1 MTNSCS
7 CPNAR
12 DSPGAI
18 IAPSGRRLRYRSNL
32 WSSFCERHAGNWGAP
47 SLDMRCND
55 GADDDDDAID
65 RRPQFFTL
73 HRPLLPSLFLLP
85 SIPLKTNNERDQSL
99 AALMGRRR
107 AGPSLGDG
115 RATRKMFEG
124 ILLLA
129 RLLAPSV
136 PLHLHSHPQAPF
148 PTSIRLRID

>member
-1 MTNSCS
+1 MTNSCP

-32 WSSFCERHAGNWGAP
+32 WSSFCERHAGNWAP
-47 SLDMRCND
+47 CLDMRCN
-55 GADDDDDAID
+55 DDAID

-73 HRPLLPSLFLLP
+73 HRPLPPSVPLPPPPPF
-85 SIPLKTNNERDQSL
+85 PLKTNNERDQSL
-99 AALMGRRR
+99 AALRGRRR
-107 AGPSLGDG
+107 AGPSSGDG

-124 ILLLA
+124 ILLLD